1 MFTLQYI
8 QFIIFKF
15 NRINSSIQLKR
26 ERERK
31 RRREISYTGNIKTIS
46 QALLFLSC
54 FNLHSHLLNP
64 GKSEFCLVEI

>member
-1 MFTLQYI
+1 MFTLLQYI
-8 QFIIFKF
+8 KFIILKF
-15 NRINSSIQLKR
+15 NRINTIK
-26 ERERK
+26 EREK
-31 RRREISYTGNIKTIS
+31 EREGERFDYTGNIKTLS